1 MISNTTAASNP
12 GRTWWSMSYLSH
24 GIERI
29 EPFKAVPYDPG
40 VHLLPGYHLFGTFQI
55 KERRIIQ
62 TSLLEMMGFNPVCMH
77 VHFILHQLTFYIDIY
92 NHPIDISW

>member
-1 MISNTTAASNP
+1 MGYPYNDEDKFSP
-12 GRTWWSMSYLSH
+12 
-24 GIERI
+24 IEV
-29 EPFKAVPYDPG
+29 VPYDPG

-77 VHFILHQLTFYIDIY
+77 VHFIPHQLTIYIDIY
-92 NHPIDISW
+92 KPPIDISW

>member
-12 GRTWWSMSYLSH
+12 GRTWWSMGFPLN
-24 GIERI
+24 GIELST
-29 EPFKAVPYDPG
+29 FGGVPYDPG

-77 VHFILHQLTFYIDIY
+77 VHFIPHQLTFYIDIY
-92 NHPIDISW
+92 THPIDISW